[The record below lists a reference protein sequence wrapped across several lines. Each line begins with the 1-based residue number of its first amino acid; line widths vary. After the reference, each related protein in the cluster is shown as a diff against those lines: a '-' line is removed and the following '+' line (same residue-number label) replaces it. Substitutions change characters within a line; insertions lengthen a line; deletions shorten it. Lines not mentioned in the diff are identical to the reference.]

1 MRLLLI
7 EPDQTSSSVLK
18 RSLSAAS
25 FTIDVATTGQEG
37 SYLAR
42 TNDYDLIICE
52 FLLPDRTG
60 IDVCKELRSKRKHT
74 PFIILSSLGE
84 TITKVECLNGGA
96 DDYVT
101 KPFYFEEILA
111 RVRAILRRPQM
122 LTHTTIK
129 IADLEL
135 NSMRHTIKR
144 AGQSVYLTRKEFELL
159 EYLMKNQGIV
169 LSRGHIMEHVW
180 DIHADIFSNTIET
193 HILNLRRKIDF
204 VPNQKFIHTI
214 PGRGYKLEFT
224 ALEKPAKQKTC
235 LPAGRPAYQ
244 NGRRLKRLAKQGIR
258 YRYNT
263 TSNLLPAGA
272 I

>member
-7 EPDQTSSSVLK
+7 EPDQGESSVLK

-111 RVRAILRRPQM
+111 RVRAILRRPQTI
-122 LTHTTIK
+122 THATMK

-135 NSMRHTIKR
+135 NSVRHTIKR

-214 PGRGYKLEFT
+214 PGRGYKLEFMET
-224 ALEKPAKQKTC
+224 EQPAKQKTP
-235 LPAGRPAYQ
+235 LR
-244 NGRRLKRLAKQGIR
+244 RLAKQRIR

-263 TSNLLPAGA
+263 TSSFPLVAKILLLHGKSDQNAF
-272 I
+272 